1 MTSRFPTLPIVCLAV
16 CCLLSAALADTP
28 AAEVE
33 WRLEYD
39 KARKEAIEKN
49 RPLVIDIGTENCFWC
64 KQLDQRTFR
73 DPDVV
78 ALLNEKCVPLK
89 VDAQRHATLVE
100 ALRVQSY
107 PTLVFATPEGKILG
121 YQEGFLEAS
130 GLQERIHKVL
140 ATLAAPPEWMT
151 RDLQEAAR
159 AVLGSDYIRAIVLLK
174 KILEDGKGLP
184 VQAQARQM
192 LQEIE
197 QQAAGRCQQAKQ
209 LIEQGHT
216 AEAVEHV
223 LETVR
228 LYSGTKAARE
238 VGQLLVGLA
247 SRKAE
252 PSPAP
257 ASAAPPPPPA
267 SAPTPPPAP
276 RNQLARDLL
285 TQARVAYGRKQFLT
299 CLDRCEAIVAAYS
312 DLPEAAE
319 AGKLAAEIKTNPDL
333 TKQACDQMGDRL
345 SLLYL
350 NMAESWLKKGQ
361 PQQAVFYLERVVQT
375 FPHSRNAEM
384 AQVRLTQIQGAP
396 VRTAEVKK

>member
-39 KARKEAIEKN
+39 KARKESIEKN

-107 PTLVFATPEGKILG
+107 PTLVFATPEGKIHG

-140 ATLAAPPEWMT
+140 ANLAAPPEWMT

-159 AVLGSDYIRAIVLLK
+159 A
-174 KILEDGKGLP
+174 
-184 VQAQARQM
+184 
-192 LQEIE
+192 
-197 QQAAGRCQQAKQ
+197 
-209 LIEQGHT
+209 
-216 AEAVEHV
+216 
-223 LETVR
+223 
-228 LYSGTKAARE
+228 
-238 VGQLLVGLA
+238 
-247 SRKAE
+247 
-252 PSPAP
+252 
-257 ASAAPPPPPA
+257 
-267 SAPTPPPAP
+267 
-276 RNQLARDLL
+276 
-285 TQARVAYGRKQFLT
+285 
-299 CLDRCEAIVAAYS
+299 
-312 DLPEAAE
+312 
-319 AGKLAAEIKTNPDL
+319 
-333 TKQACDQMGDRL
+333 
-345 SLLYL
+345 
-350 NMAESWLKKGQ
+350 
-361 PQQAVFYLERVVQT
+361 
-375 FPHSRNAEM
+375 
-384 AQVRLTQIQGAP
+384 
-396 VRTAEVKK
+396 